1 MKGEIL
7 PLSLSERGKKGGQ
20 KTLEEHGT
28 QRPRPVRCRFGVKKH
43 MQIIGRAGYESTLE
57 RHYAGDA
64 KAMHSHLLK
73 LRHAPKTW
81 CERSQCWRRAA

>member
-1 MKGEIL
+1 MKGRIL
-7 PLSLSERGKKGGQ
+7 PLSPSERGKKGGQ

-28 QRPRPVRCRFGVKKH
+28 QH
-43 MQIIGRAGYESTLE
+43 MQIIGRAGFESTLE

>member
-1 MKGEIL
+1 MKGGIL

-20 KTLEEHGT
+20 KTLEEHGI
-28 QRPRPVRCRFGVKKH
+28 QH

-81 CERSQCWRRAA
+81 CERSRCWKRAA

>member
-1 MKGEIL
+1 MNGGVI
-7 PLSLSERGKKGGQ
+7 PLTPSERGRKGGQ
-20 KTLEEHGT
+20 KTLEEHGL
-28 QRPRPVRCRFGVKKH
+28 QH

-57 RHYAGDA
+57 RRYSGDA

-73 LRHAPKTW
+73 LRHAPRTW

>member
-1 MKGEIL
+1 MKGGIL

-20 KTLEEHGT
+20 KTLEEHGN
-28 QRPRPVRCRFGVKKH
+28 QH
-43 MQIIGRAGYESTLE
+43 MRIIGRAGYESTLE

-73 LRHAPKTW
+73 LRHAPRTW
-81 CERSQCWRRAA
+81 CERSRCWKLTLA